1 MLRLPGVHEVAVIG
15 VPPDERAGEVGRAF
29 VATLP
34 GAELTEDTVIAFCKE
49 RLAGFKV
56 PPRSV
61 RFVDHLPPRNPSG
74 KVLKNVLREEK
85 S

>member
-15 VPPDERAGEVGRAF
+15 VPDERAGEVGRAF
-29 VATLP
+29 VATLS
-34 GAELTEDTVIAFCKE
+34 GADLTEDAVTAFCKE

-61 RFVDHLPPRNPSG
+61 RFVDHLPRNPSG
-74 KVLKNVLREEK
+74 KVLKKR
-85 S
+85 SA